1 MRWVPF
7 PLYLHFL
14 DRELGR
20 SVGYT
25 LTAVAAESILK
36 CLLLGTSSRFYC
48 SLSHIWESPAVSD
61 DDTATTR
68 EIISLLVERGT
79 LDVVSHHA
87 TVEEFL
93 ETRRAL
99 YAHDRSRYWMYFES
113 EPARQS
119 LSATATNFKTSSTT
133 LKLAEYLGKW
143 AIDSST
149 SPAAENPDLHS
160 TVKKAVLERLAQRET
175 QAITFALFRPTLI
188 KSIGNSDVGAG
199 FLRRQISKDYTKHY
213 MEYCAADIPTGIRG
227 LGYFEN
233 ISENFPLFDVALIGE
248 VLRGVGLTAVDQPWR
263 AKSSFWYGLVEKRGS
278 DLAQIQFCSQLRL
291 LLKSLFSIISDQQPS
306 GGPSGE
312 IFAVRERIA
321 GAVREPLARLA
332 AGPIPFDGMAFDRA
346 GANIRNILGLLR
358 QNRAFAEH
366 LERIMYEEHADVCD
380 VLLITTTEIERDTV
394 LDLVKKSFGRD
405 QNLRFGRRR
414 TYFDLGIIGGARVS
428 LVQCEM
434 GSGAPGASHATV
446 VDAIDDLH
454 PHCVLMVGIAFG
466 VNPTKQELGQ
476 ILVSR
481 QLQCYELQ
489 RVGTS
494 SFGHLNIE
502 LRGDRATA
510 STKLLGRLRA
520 TAASWD
526 GARVAF
532 GVLLS
537 GEKLIDNIE
546 FRDRI
551 AALVPEAIGGEME
564 GAGLYT
570 AAFERNVDWIVVKAI
585 CDWAD
590 GKKCFKKS
598 ERQLDAAHQS
608 AEFVLRAI
616 EQGGF
621 TSAVGTIALEI
632 P

>member
-1 MRWVPF
+1 MRWAAL

-25 LTAVAAESILK
+25 LTAAAAERILK
-36 CLLLGTSSRFYC
+36 YLLLGTSSRFYC
-48 SLSHIWESPAVSD
+48 SLSHIWESPAVSG
-61 DDTATTR
+61 DDTAATR
-68 EIISLLVERGT
+68 EIISSLVESGA

-99 YAHDRSRYWMYFES
+99 YAHDRSRYRMYFES
-113 EPARQS
+113 EPARKS
-119 LSATATNFKTSSTT
+119 LSATATSFKTSSTT
-133 LKLAEYLGKW
+133 LELAKYLSKW
-143 AIDSST
+143 AIDNSMPPS
-149 SPAAENPDLHS
+149 AEDMALHS
-160 TVKKAVLERLAQRET
+160 TVKKTVLERLNQRET

-199 FLRRQISKDYTKHY
+199 LLRRQISKDYTKHY

-248 VLRGVGLTAVDQPWR
+248 VLRGVGLTAVDQPWC
-263 AKSSFWYGLVEKRGS
+263 AKSSFWYGLVENRGS

-306 GGPSGE
+306 GE
-312 IFAVRERIA
+312 VFAVRERIA
-321 GAVREPLARLA
+321 GAVSEPLARLA
-332 AGPIPFDGMAFDRA
+332 AGSIPFDGTAFDRA

-366 LERIMYEEHADVCD
+366 LERIMYEEHADGCD
-380 VLLITTTEIERDTV
+380 VLLITATEIERDTV
-394 LDLVKKSFGRD
+394 LDLVKKSSGRD

-414 TYFDLGIIGGARVS
+414 TYFDLGMIGGARVS

-494 SFGHLNIE
+494 SFGHPNIE

-537 GEKLIDNIE
+537 GEKLIDNID
-546 FRDRI
+546 FRDCI
-551 AALVPEAIGGEME
+551 ATLVPQAIGGEME

-598 ERQLDAAHQS
+598 ECQLDAAHQS

-621 TSAVGTIALEI
+621 TSAVGKTALEF

>member
-1 MRWVPF
+1 MIWAAL

-25 LTAVAAESILK
+25 LTAAEAESILK
-36 CLLLGTSSRFYC
+36 YLLLGTSSRFYC
-48 SLSHIWESPAVSD
+48 SLSHIWESPAVSG
-61 DDTATTR
+61 DDTAATR
-68 EIISLLVERGT
+68 EIISSLVERGT

-99 YAHDRSRYWMYFES
+99 YAHDRSRYRMYFES

-133 LKLAEYLGKW
+133 LTLAKYLSNW
-143 AIDSST
+143 AVDSSV
-149 SPAAENPDLHS
+149 PAAAEDPALHS
-160 TVKKAVLERLAQRET
+160 TVKKAVGARLAEREN
-175 QAITFALFRPTLI
+175 QAITFALFRQTLI

-199 FLRRQISKDYTKHY
+199 LLRRQISTAYTKHY
-213 MEYCAADIPTGIRG
+213 MEYCAADIPTGISR

-233 ISENFPLFDVALIGE
+233 ISDNFPLFDVALIGE
-248 VLRGVGLTAVDQPWR
+248 VLRGVGLTAVDQPWC
-263 AKSSFWYGLVEKRGS
+263 AKSPFWYGFVAKRGS
-278 DLAQIQFCSQLRL
+278 NLAQSQFCSQLRL
-291 LLKSLFSIISDQQPS
+291 LLKSLFFTITGQQPS

-321 GAVREPLARLA
+321 RAVREPLARLA
-332 AGPIPFDGMAFDRA
+332 ARPIPFDDAAFDRA
-346 GANIRNILGLLR
+346 GTNISNMLRLLR
-358 QNRAFAEH
+358 QNRVFAEH
-366 LERIMYEEHADVCD
+366 LERIVHEEYADGCD
-380 VLLITTTEIERDTV
+380 VLLITATEIERDTV

-405 QNLRFGRRR
+405 QNLRFGQRR

-434 GSGAPGASHATV
+434 GSGAPGASYATV
-446 VDAIDDLH
+446 ADVIDDLH

-466 VNPTKQELGQ
+466 VNPTKQKLGQ
-476 ILVSR
+476 ILVSQ

-489 RVGTS
+489 RVDTS
-494 SFGHLNIE
+494 PSGHLDIE

-520 TAASWD
+520 ITTSWD

-551 AALVPEAIGGEME
+551 TELVPQAIGGEME

-570 AAFERNVDWIVVKAI
+570 AAVESKVDWIVVKAI

-598 ERQLDAAHQS
+598 ERQLDAAHHCCPINW
-608 AEFVLRAI
+608 R
-616 EQGGF
+616 
-621 TSAVGTIALEI
+621 
-632 P
+632 